1 MAKEYLT
8 VDGKL
13 VMSDGKLVQV
23 PDADNLNDIADENGA
38 YATQGLSLTDEIE
51 NLIIN
56 GVIDGSPRGVY
67 DNLEALQTAYP
78 SGSNGVYLTSDNG
91 HWYYWNG
98 SAWTDGG
105 VYQSSYEHVKIDDNI
120 FGVDDFITYL
130 ENNNIQISDY
140 RGKIVIFESVE
151 SEPDVGW
158 CQFILI
164 GGRYDNEAILT
175 TGVMVYGLYLVD
187 GKYQIYTFI
196 TDYELNNLETDI
208 NTKVNKIN
216 TYINELKENMGTST
230 DALTPT
236 IVDELPTTG
245 EVNKLYIKRLAN
257 TTQDATFTYDGHTIK
272 APEIPDGYY
281 LTMIAENE
289 AMTIQIYDFGNI
301 DLNTYYLCCVSK
313 NGTLTVGYN
322 SICRFGGEPDEGVLN
337 GVAPDVENTKWYKI
351 NKTDVENNSWELVVE
366 NKFAIWDVNSET
378 AYAVNPKA
386 TTCPHG
392 SGKWGIQSLATNGE
406 FSKTSSQYQS
416 RPIGYDYGSYQLE
429 LITLIVNSYLYEYY
443 LMNGEILYQI
453 TTNKEL
459 NKAINNLKTEM
470 NTKLG
475 DIESL
480 LSEV

>member
-8 VDGKL
+8 VNGKL
-13 VMSDGKLVQV
+13 VMIDGKLVQV

-230 DALTPT
+230 NALTPT

-272 APEIPDGYY
+272 APEIPDGHY

-289 AMTIQIYDFGNI
+289 AMVVKINNASDI

-313 NGTLTVGYN
+313 NGTIYTSYSDIV
-322 SICRFGGEPDEGVLN
+322 RFDGEPDEG
-337 GVAPDVENTKWYKI
+337 AYTTRFPDYSNIKWYKI
-351 NKTDVENNSWELVVE
+351 NKTNVETNTWELVAE
-366 NKFAIWDVNSET
+366 NTFAYWYVSDNTYDIKVR
-378 AYAVNPKA
+378 A

-392 SGKWGIQSLATNGE
+392 TGYWNYTTGASGD
-406 FSKTSSQYQS
+406 FSRTSEIYDN
-416 RPIGYDYGSYQLE
+416 RAIGYDYGSWQLE
-429 LITLIVNSYLYEYY
+429 LITLISNSYLYEYY
-443 LMNGEILYQI
+443 LMNGELLYQI
-453 TTNKEL
+453 TTNTEL
-459 NKAINNLKTEM
+459 NKFKAEM

-475 DIESL
+475 DIETL